1 LIKLW
6 KLNIVKEKMK
16 KLEDIPKKSIF
27 EVPEG
32 YFDRLPGI
40 IQSRIA
46 EKRPVR
52 DPQSYWVL
60 SLRYALP
67 AIVLIAA
74 SIFVYQNYYG
84 NQAID
89 AESILAS
96 IDSQELVNY
105 LDDDNVSMEEILDD
119 VDVNEINP
127 DELNTMELDISE
139 TDLLNLSEEF
149 ENDQL

>member
-1 LIKLW
+1 
-6 KLNIVKEKMK
+6 MK
-16 KLEDIPKKSIF
+16 NLEDIPKKTIF

-32 YFDRLPGI
+32 YFEKLPGV

-46 EKRPVR
+46 EQNPVR
-52 DPQSYWVL
+52 ERISYFAF

-74 SIFVYQNYYG
+74 SIFVYESYY
-84 NQAID
+84 NAQPTD

-96 IDSQELVNY
+96 VDSQDLVDY
-105 LDDDNVSMEEILDD
+105 LDEDEVSIEDILEDVGADD
-119 VDVNEINP
+119 INP
-127 DELNTMELDISE
+127 DELNTMELDFSE
-139 TDLLNLSEEF
+139 EDLLDLSDEF

>member
-1 LIKLW
+1 
-6 KLNIVKEKMK
+6 MK

-32 YFDRLPGI
+32 YFDRLPGV

-46 EKRPVR
+46 EKSPVR
-52 DPQSYWVL
+52 DQQSYWVL

-74 SIFVYQNYYG
+74 SIFVYQNYYS
-84 NQAID
+84 NQATD

-105 LDDDNVSMEEILDD
+105 LDDDNVSMEEILED

-127 DELNTMELDISE
+127 DELNTMEFDFSE

-149 ENDQL
+149 ENEQL

>member
-1 LIKLW
+1 
-6 KLNIVKEKMK
+6 MK
-16 KLEDIPKKSIF
+16 KLEDIPKKQIF

-32 YFDRLPGI
+32 YFDKLPGV

-46 EKRPVR
+46 EQIPVR
-52 DPQSYWVL
+52 EQISYFAL

-74 SIFVYQNYYG
+74 SFFVYQNYY
-84 NQAID
+84 NAQPTD

-96 IDSQELVNY
+96 VDSQDLVDY
-105 LDDDNVSMEEILDD
+105 LDEDD
-119 VDVNEINP
+119 VSIEDILENVNTEEINP
-127 DELNTMELDISE
+127 DELNTMELDFSDV
-139 TDLLNLSEEF
+139 DLMELSDEF